1 MNAIQIVANALKLN
15 EWELLSDTRKA
26 DVVMARMVAWSL
38 MRESGLTYQICAHL
52 MNKNSHTSVIYSV
65 KRLKELIELK
75 DCRVVQAMK
84 LVNEYRAKY
93 PEVGDTIRTCGFDYV
108 YAEGF
113 CNDCVFGTN
122 IAPLTFRA
130 CVEENVR
137 CGFNEKT
144 GIFLNLKRKDK

>member
-15 EWELLSDTRKA
+15 ELELLSNTRKA
-26 DVVMARMVAWSL
+26 DVVLARMIAWSL
-38 MRESGLTYQICAHL
+38 MRENGLTYQICAHL

-65 KRLKELIELK
+65 KRLKELIEVK

-113 CNDCVFGTN
+113 CNDCVFDSVFAEVFN
-122 IAPLTFRA
+122 VQCSDP
-130 CVEENVR
+130 NVR
-137 CGFNEKT
+137 CGFNDKT
-144 GIFLNLKRKDK
+144 GIFLNLKRKSK